1 MTTLSSGK
9 LLWILF
15 PMDLTT
21 AKALAC
27 SPKCFADPQNPPKHS
42 YSIWVQKVFPQL
54 KDSEFY
60 GRSIQL
66 VEQKPGDTLYVP
78 SDWSHVRI
86 AVEESV
92 FVEETFLTEDSLEDL
107 SYTWREQEIHAL
119 KKNLMT
125 NDNYRRQ
132 KRRFEASLKQVQKA
146 KTSRARKSGKK

>member
-15 PMDLTT
+15 PVDFVT
-21 AKALAC
+21 AKSLAC
-27 SPKCFADPQNPPKHS
+27 SPKCFMDPQNPPKHA
-42 YSIWVQKVFPQL
+42 YSIWLQEVFPQL
-54 KDSEFY
+54 KDAEFY

-66 VEQKPGDTLYVP
+66 VEQNPGDTLYVP
-78 SDWSHVRI
+78 SDWSHARI
-86 AVEESV
+86 ALAESV
-92 FVEETFLTEDSLEDL
+92 FVEETFLVEDSLEDL

-119 KKNLMT
+119 KKSLMN

-146 KTSRARKSGKK
+146 KASKAKKSGKK